1 MRVLFTGGGTGG
13 HMFPLIAVAREL
25 KRVAEEERILDVQF
39 FYMGPL
45 TVGDEDLKKE
55 DILYYPI
62 LAGKMRRYFSIMNF
76 IDIFK
81 TGIGIIQSAWHLFI
95 LVPDI
100 IFSKGGYGSFP
111 VLLIARIY
119 RIPVVI
125 HESDS
130 VPGRVNTWAG
140 KFARRIAIA
149 FQSAAKYFP
158 ADRTALLGNPVR
170 TRILGGRADASK
182 EALSILSGDP
192 VIFVTGGSQGA
203 EKINQTITGI
213 LPDLLKKYEVI
224 HQVGK
229 ANLEAVKF
237 ETTTLLEH
245 SEKLKY
251 HLFGFLDETKL
262 REAYA
267 ASDLVIARGGA
278 SAIFEVAALAKPSI
292 IIPLK
297 NSAQDHQRENAY
309 EYGRAGACVV
319 IEEANLSPHLLYS
332 EVERIFGDAE
342 LRKKMN
348 EAARNFARMDA
359 SELIARE
366 ILKLGLH

>member
-1 MRVLFTGGGTGG
+1 M
-13 HMFPLIAVAREL
+13 
-25 KRVAEEERILDVQF
+25 
-39 FYMGPL
+39 
-45 TVGDEDLKKE
+45 
-55 DILYYPI
+55 
-62 LAGKMRRYFSIMNF
+62 
-76 IDIFK
+76 
-81 TGIGIIQSAWHLFI
+81 
-95 LVPDI
+95 
-100 IFSKGGYGSFP
+100 
-111 VLLIARIY
+111 
-119 RIPVVI
+119 
-125 HESDS
+125 
-130 VPGRVNTWAG
+130 
-140 KFARRIAIA
+140 
-149 FQSAAKYFP
+149 
-158 ADRTALLGNPVR
+158 R